1 MVKWGSF
8 VWNMRYAHHTPKM
21 NISWIFHRGKL
32 VTQKLMSCCSS
43 KGLKNFW
50 GNVIGQKS
58 KMEQQVLRF
67 LFKRMKNK
75 NFAQRHF
82 WGELCSGG
90 IELSSCV
97 HALPLSEPKSIARHW
112 KGENTVRKPAK
123 TRKLTGCRASELQS
137 PRNGVLHWDNKS
149 IQIQIQT

>member
-1 MVKWGSF
+1 MSIIPPKWTFPGFSIGEN
-8 VWNMRYAHHTPKM
+8 WLHK
-21 NISWIFHRGKL
+21 SWWVVVRQKGWRIFEE
-32 VTQKLMSCCSS
+32 
-43 KGLKNFW
+43 

-137 PRNGVLHWDNKS
+137 PEMGCYTGITNPYKYKS
-149 IQIQIQT
+149 KPKPWFSGHLLIV